1 MTRTSSSRIRS
12 KSTLS
17 SSQRRIGG
25 VMEGASLGS
34 RESFIGSC
42 FILFVLAGVMGCRG
56 ARITFGRP
64 SFGGDLGG
72 GVLDS
77 FIRNF
82 SPLPT
87 RLTPDRQESYSS
99 FSPRPCEVAWR
110 DAREES
116 LHDRHFTGPS
126 RQEGDFFFEQLCH
139 LGNVS
144 PRQDIREATSV
155 AARGLVKPCA
165 CAT

>member
-1 MTRTSSSRIRS
+1 
-12 KSTLS
+12 
-17 SSQRRIGG
+17 
-25 VMEGASLGS
+25 MEGASLGS

-99 FSPRPCEVAWR
+99 SRPRFLLDHVRLHGATLARSRYTIAISLAHRVKKETSSSSNPVTSERSP
-110 DAREES
+110 
-116 LHDRHFTGPS
+116 LDRIS
-126 RQEGDFFFEQLCH
+126 AKR
-139 LGNVS
+139 
-144 PRQDIREATSV
+144 RR
-155 AARGLVKPCA
+155 
-165 CAT
+165 